1 MDRKKFD
8 KMMDR
13 VKEMDK
19 HRHVMRDVELVPK
32 FLELL
37 MQLKEICMYEQKQRH
52 RKGKEFKFKFCEG
65 ICDEYVVT
73 MTVENKETVI
83 SIMHVCADDSNEVRT
98 VRCSDAKS
106 KPYVDVD
113 EDIECMDRTIDA
125 YFAAKESGNI

>member
-8 KMMDR
+8 KMMGR

-19 HRHVMRDVELVPK
+19 HRKVMKDVELVPK

-37 MQLKEICMYEQKQRH
+37 MQLKEICMYEQKR
-52 RKGKEFKFKFCEG
+52 RRCKGKEFKFKFCDG

-83 SIMHVCADDSNEVRT
+83 SMTHVCADDSKEVRT
-98 VRCSDAKS
+98 VRVSDAKN
-106 KPYVDVD
+106 KPCVDMD
-113 EDIECMDRTIDA
+113 EDIEFMDMTINS
-125 YFAAKESGNI
+125 YFAAKEQGNI